1 MDALTAQPRTIRGKS
16 VKTLRTEGLL
26 PAVAYGKGVASEHI
40 SVSYNEF
47 VKIWKSAGES
57 SLILLKLPEGDK
69 NVLIHDVALDPINN
83 MPIHADFYMVDMQ
96 REVEVDVPLE
106 FTGEADA
113 GKASD
118 GILVKVMYEIKIR
131 SLPGNLPH
139 SLLIDI
145 SRLQN
150 PKDAVFVK
158 DLVVPN
164 GVVVIADANDTIAI
178 LEERKAEAEEAPAV
192 SAEDALKDIEVIK
205 PEKEEEKSEDNMSS
219 EEK

>member
-1 MDALTAQPRTIRGKS
+1 
-16 VKTLRTEGLL
+16 
-26 PAVAYGKGVASEHI
+26 
-40 SVSYNEF
+40 
-47 VKIWKSAGES
+47 
-57 SLILLKLPEGDK
+57 
-69 NVLIHDVALDPINN
+69 
-83 MPIHADFYMVDMQ
+83 
-96 REVEVDVPLE
+96 
-106 FTGEADA
+106 
-113 GKASD
+113 
-118 GILVKVMYEIKIR
+118 MYEIKIR